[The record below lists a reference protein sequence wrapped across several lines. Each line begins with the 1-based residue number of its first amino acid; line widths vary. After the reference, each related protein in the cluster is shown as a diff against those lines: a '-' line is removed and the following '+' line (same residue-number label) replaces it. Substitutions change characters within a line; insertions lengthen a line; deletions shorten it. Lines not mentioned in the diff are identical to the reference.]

1 MFVKRNISRL
11 VENEIRFNH
20 PPITADT
27 PGVKYCY
34 LIVDNKKIYYWKK
47 CIAIPASFENKIMIL
62 VFCECI
68 LRRKKKKRRKP
79 SSFMEQIVRDIIICR
94 LVIEVTIQ
102 T

>member
-62 VFCECI
+62 VFCEE
-68 LRRKKKKRRKP
+68 KKRKKRRKP
-79 SSFMEQIVRDIIICR
+79 SSFMEQIVRDIIIWR